1 MKQHFLLILMNTEFV
16 FNIYYNKYFGMGC
29 DVAWRVLNSEDEY
42 GSVMT
47 AKDERIDFDV

>member
-1 MKQHFLLILMNTEFV
+1 MNTEFV